1 MQAGANFYYFMQQ
14 WCNIINPH
22 AQKAIFHHPIIVL
35 PDSANIAH
43 NYTLW
48 NIMDI
53 FLAVQQS
60 LEGQVLFC
68 LLVMTAAHD
77 FTLAPCH
84 NVVYVCSYSER
95 VRTCQCLRM
104 RFVGINTYV
113 QWQSSVFGAEIGV
126 VVADSGGR
134 IAGMSGMIYLVRSVS
149 LPHWLLVGM
158 V

>member
-1 MQAGANFYYFMQQ
+1 MQAGANFYYFFMQQ

-43 NYTLW
+43 NYFLW

-77 FTLAPCH
+77 FTLAPYH

-113 QWQSSVFGAEIGV
+113 RGV
-126 VVADSGGR
+126 LRTMVSQAC
-134 IAGMSGMIYLVRSVS
+134 LEQRSVWWWQTLVDG
-149 LPHWLLVGM
+149 LPVCQE
-158 V
+158 